1 MAAAFN
7 LAFQHAHKV
16 SMFHNDHVVEDIAWF
31 TEMDAQGRGQQPDAP
46 LQEAIYCNKHEQNVK
61 SRNNMKNAD

>member
-1 MAAAFN
+1 MD
-7 LAFQHAHKV
+7 
-16 SMFHNDHVVEDIAWF
+16 MFHNDHVVEDIAWF

-46 LQEAIYCNKHEQNVK
+46 LHEAIYCNKHEQKVK